1 MKNENEKNLIP
12 ISMVRDA
19 QDELAVALEK
29 DPKYS
34 LDVDPD
40 GKLGLSETQK
50 RFIECYI
57 ESRSLPYAA
66 QLAGITEEEA
76 REIYFDPVCK
86 SERTR
91 INRVLNYRRFTRR
104 LLTVDEVGGYLTS
117 MLMDEEV
124 GMGERLTPSDKLK
137 VTRQIVDI
145 NRLKLEAYNNPRIFD
160 NVEFVEADTKDM
172 SPEDLKKL
180 IEQTKQNSANTQEE
194 KTELINKINKNREFD
209 SDDLA
214 HFWECSVA
222 DLKQIL
228 EEKELAENANQ
239 NLSPEK

>member
-1 MKNENEKNLIP
+1 MKNENETNMIP

-19 QDELAVALEK
+19 QDELSVALEK

-66 QLAGITEEEA
+66 QLAGIPEEEA

-86 SERTR
+86 AERTR
-91 INRVLNYRRFTRR
+91 INRVLNYRKFTRR

-117 MLMDEEV
+117 LLMDEEV
-124 GMGERLTPSDKLK
+124 GMG
-137 VTRQIVDI
+137 
-145 NRLKLEAYNNPRIFD
+145 
-160 NVEFVEADTKDM
+160 
-172 SPEDLKKL
+172 
-180 IEQTKQNSANTQEE
+180 
-194 KTELINKINKNREFD
+194 
-209 SDDLA
+209 
-214 HFWECSVA
+214 
-222 DLKQIL
+222 
-228 EEKELAENANQ
+228 
-239 NLSPEK
+239 